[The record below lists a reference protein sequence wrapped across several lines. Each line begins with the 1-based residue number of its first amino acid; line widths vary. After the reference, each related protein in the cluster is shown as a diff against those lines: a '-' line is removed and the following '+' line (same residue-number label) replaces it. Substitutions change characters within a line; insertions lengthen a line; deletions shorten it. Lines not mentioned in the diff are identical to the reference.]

1 MKFLPLD
8 NAASKLKPNSLLT
21 VILTYAPKQP
31 RSESGGLCCLGALQE
46 MVYHRKT
53 FTSVQELKR
62 AIVTAWQ
69 QLSRAFL
76 DRSIGEW
83 RRCLENVVQCNVDT
97 SSMFV
102 ELKSMTLVLWT

>member
-1 MKFLPLD
+1 MWP
-8 NAASKLKPNSLLT
+8 PNSPDLNL
-21 VILTYAPKQP
+21 VDYAVWG
-31 RSESGGLCCLGALQE
+31 SLQE

-69 QLSRAFL
+69 QLSQAFL

-83 RRCLENVVQCNVDT
+83 RRRLKNVVQCNGGHIEHVC
-97 SSMFV
+97 
-102 ELKSMTLVLWT
+102 